1 MTTEVGRSSIRSD
14 GVTKTTGKAIFGTD
28 VILPGML
35 HARLLR
41 STVPAGRIVALDL
54 SKVAEF
60 PGVHGV
66 LTAADIPNQRSGL
79 VLMDA
84 PLFASE
90 FVRFEGEPIAAVVAE
105 TG

>member
-1 MTTEVGRSSIRSD
+1 MTEVGQSSIRSD
-14 GVTKTTGKAIFGTD
+14 GVVKTTGRALFGTD

-41 STVPAGRIVALDL
+41 SPVPAGRIVALDL

-60 PGVHGV
+60 PGVRGV
-66 LTAADIPNQRSGL
+66 LTAVDIPDRRSGL

-84 PLFASE
+84 PLFASQ
-90 FVRFEGEPIAAVVAE
+90 FVRF
-105 TG
+105 